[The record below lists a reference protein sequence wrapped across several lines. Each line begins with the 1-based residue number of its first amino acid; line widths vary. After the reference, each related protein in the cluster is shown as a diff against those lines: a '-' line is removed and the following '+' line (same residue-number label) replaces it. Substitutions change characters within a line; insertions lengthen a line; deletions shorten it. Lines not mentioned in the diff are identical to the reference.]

1 MQVSKSTFP
10 LYAAAIAQR
19 VKMIRMLAKHGAPIE
34 QRTGLGKTSLFGAA
48 QHGFLAVV
56 QELVQR
62 GAMIDAPTDDHV
74 TPLIAAAKNGHTA
87 VVAFLVDIGCNLSS
101 RTAKGWT
108 PVMMA
113 AFGNHHD
120 CLRVLMRAGASI
132 TDEFEVT
139 SSPTGPS
146 IPSEFEVTCT
156 VTSVSESS
164 DEPLRETTTT
174 ESAATDEFEVTSV
187 SESDEPRRE
196 TTTTQSAA
204 SLLRKKHKYEASRLL
219 RNSLVTKRVQLKMGD
234 SDWRDF
240 TVVSYDSEAG
250 VHTLRAEDG
259 THSTRGVRLHELV
272 FRDTTVLRRLW
283 RRECRQRRLT
293 LCAWIESRGASTIA
307 AGSSAGAGALGAF
320 FAAVAADHHTSFL
333 PLIATYNADPADGPD
348 TPKKEK

>member
-56 QELVQR
+56 QELVRR

-174 ESAATDEFEVTSV
+174 
-187 SESDEPRRE
+187 
-196 TTTTQSAA
+196 QSAA

-259 THSTRGVRLHELV
+259 THSTRDVRLHELV

-293 LCAWIESRGASTIA
+293 LCAWIESRGAATIA

-333 PLIATYNADPADGPD
+333 PLIATYNANLADGPD
-348 TPKKEK
+348 TPKKWK